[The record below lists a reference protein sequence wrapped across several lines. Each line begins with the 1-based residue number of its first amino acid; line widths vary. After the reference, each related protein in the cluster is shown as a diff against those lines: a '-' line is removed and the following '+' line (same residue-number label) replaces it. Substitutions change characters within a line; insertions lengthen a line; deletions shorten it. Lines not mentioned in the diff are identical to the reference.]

1 MDIYI
6 YIYIYIYIFFYK
18 GKFIGMVDCV
28 YKSITFSQ

>member
-6 YIYIYIYIFFYK
+6 YIYIYFYK